1 MTKTLPKD
9 FILVVLQLL
18 IKQKVR
24 LTRMVKAQLHGISI
38 LKTII
43 GTQQSLQVI
52 FTINILL
59 I

>member
-52 FTINILL
+52 LP
-59 I
+59 

>member
-9 FILVVLQLL
+9 LVVLQLL